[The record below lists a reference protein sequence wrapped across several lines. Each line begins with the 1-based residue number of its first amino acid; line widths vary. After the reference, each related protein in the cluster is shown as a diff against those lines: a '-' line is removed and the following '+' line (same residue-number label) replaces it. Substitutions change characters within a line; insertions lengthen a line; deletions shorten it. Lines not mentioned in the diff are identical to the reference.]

1 MSEHTEK
8 TVDATTVE
16 KKTIVVDG
24 AKRKNIIM
32 TSVGVAAGVAL
43 GIAGTLGFQAWRTG
57 ANMDGGSR

>member
-32 TSVGVAAGVAL
+32 TSVGVVAGVAL
-43 GIAGTLGFQAWRTG
+43 GVAGTLGFQAWRGGASVTG
-57 ANMDGGSR
+57 GQ